1 MSEVRKITADVTSQ
15 RDSALDDLFGK
26 VKDTS
31 MTVTK
36 LPSKGKFYSDF
47 NGIKISPL
55 KFLDEQLIL
64 TGKDIEKDIVTEL
77 LEKTVEGINVNEI
90 LLMDK
95 NYLLMKLREVSYG
108 DDYEFGVVCNHCS
121 YESKSKIEL
130 SKQLN
135 LTQIP
140 ESFEDPRTIILPKLG
155 VETVI
160 RLPRN
165 REEPYLMDTETI
177 YKNLYRFVVSLNGNT
192 DPVFISKAIDRMEI
206 ADAKTLFRE
215 ITVTKYGIDPR
226 FVFKCGKCGHK
237 ETLAVPIDA
246 GFFSVS

>member
-1 MSEVRKITADVTSQ
+1 MSEAKKISADIGSQ
-15 RDSALDDLFGK
+15 RDKALDDLFGK
-26 VKDTS
+26 IKDSS
-31 MTVTK
+31 MTITN
-36 LPSKGKFYSDF
+36 LPSGGKFYTDF
-47 NGIKISPL
+47 TGIKISPL

-108 DDYEFGVVCNHCS
+108 DDYEFGVVCNKCN
-121 YESKSKIEL
+121 YESKSKIQL
-130 SKQLN
+130 SRQLN
-135 LTQIP
+135 LNQIP
-140 ESFEDPRTIILPKLG
+140 ADYEDPRKIYLPKLG
-155 VETVI
+155 VEAVI

-177 YKNLYRFVVSLNGNT
+177 YKNLYRFVVSLNENT
-192 DPVFISKAIDRMEI
+192 DPVFISKAIGMMEI
-206 ADAKTLFRE
+206 ADVKTLFKE
-215 ITVTKYGIDPR
+215 ITITEYGIDPR

-246 GFFSVS
+246 GFFSMS

>member
-1 MSEVRKITADVTSQ
+1 MSEVRKIAADIGGQ
-15 RDSALDDLFGK
+15 RDKALEDLFGK

-31 MTVTK
+31 MTVTN
-36 LPSKGKFYSDF
+36 LPSRGKFYTDF
-47 NGIKISPL
+47 NGIKIAPL

-77 LEKTVEGINVNEI
+77 LEKTVEGINVSEI

-108 DDYEFGVVCNHCS
+108 DDYEFGVVCRNCNH
-121 YESKSKIEL
+121 ESKSKIQL

-135 LTQIP
+135 LSEIP
-140 ESFEDPRTIILPKLG
+140 EDYEDPRTISLPKLG
-155 VETVI
+155 VEAVV

-165 REEPYLMDTETI
+165 REESYLLDTETI
-177 YKNLYRFVVSLNGNT
+177 YKNLYRFVVSLHGHT
-192 DPVFISKAIDRMEI
+192 DPVFISKAIERMEI
-206 ADAKTLFRE
+206 ADVKTLFRE
-215 ITVTKYGIDPR
+215 ITITKYGIDPR

>member
-1 MSEVRKITADVTSQ
+1 
-15 RDSALDDLFGK
+15 
-26 VKDTS
+26 
-31 MTVTK
+31 
-36 LPSKGKFYSDF
+36 
-47 NGIKISPL
+47 
-55 KFLDEQLIL
+55 
-64 TGKDIEKDIVTEL
+64 
-77 LEKTVEGINVNEI
+77 
-90 LLMDK
+90 MDK

-121 YESKSKIEL
+121 HESKSKIEL

-140 ESFEDPRTIILPKLG
+140 DAFEDPRTIILPKLG

>member
-1 MSEVRKITADVTSQ
+1 MSEVRRISADVSSQ
-15 RDSALDDLFGK
+15 RDKALEDLFGK
-26 VKDTS
+26 VNDTS
-31 MTVTK
+31 MTVTN
-36 LPSKGKFYSDF
+36 LPSRGKFYTDF

-77 LEKTVEGINVNEI
+77 LEKTVEGINVSEI

-108 DDYEFGVVCNHCS
+108 DDYEFGVVCKSCNH
-121 YESKSKIEL
+121 ESKSKIQL

-135 LTQIP
+135 LSEVP
-140 ESFEDPRTIILPKLG
+140 EDFEDPRAITLPKLG
-155 VETVI
+155 VEAVV

-165 REEPYLMDTETI
+165 REEPYLINTETI
-177 YKNLYRFVVSLNGNT
+177 YKNLYRFVVSLADHT
-192 DPVFISKAIDRMEI
+192 DPVFISKAIERMEI
-206 ADAKTLFRE
+206 ADVKTLFRE
-215 ITVTKYGIDPR
+215 ITVTTYGIDPR